1 MKEKKRSKK
10 SIIIA
15 IVFLVIVI
23 GAFASRGDEDKPKK
37 VADSNS
43 AKTESSKPKNEIFNV
58 GDTIELKNFKVTIN
72 NVYKVESDNQ
82 YMKPKEGNQFL
93 AVDCTLENIS
103 DKDQAVSSMMMFKV
117 VDADGRKCE
126 YSLSGQTVAKAGQL
140 DGTIGAGRKLTG
152 VYVVEVEE
160 GKTGL
165 ELEFDS
171 SFIKGEK
178 IVVKLN

>member
-1 MKEKKRSKK
+1 MKEKKSKGK
-10 SIIIA
+10 GCIIA
-15 IVFLVIVI
+15 IVAIIIIVGI
-23 GAFASRGDEDKPKK
+23 LATTGNKDDKPKK
-37 VADSNS
+37 VNDS
-43 AKTESSKPKNEIFNV
+43 TETTENKQEVFNV
-58 GDTIELKNFKVTIN
+58 GDTIELKDLKVTIN
-72 NVYKVESDNQ
+72 SVYKVESDNQ
-82 YMKPKEGNQFL
+82 FSQPKEGNQFL

-103 DKDQAVSSMMMFKV
+103 DKDQAVSSIMMFKV
-117 VDADGRKCE
+117 VDSDGRKCE
-126 YSLSGQTVAKAGQL
+126 YSLTGQTAANAGQL

-171 SFIKGEK
+171 SFIGSQK